1 MSGDTLPTF
10 SIPSRRHR
18 ARSRGQSL
26 VEFALVIPALMI
38 LLMFA
43 IDFGRVYLGWV
54 NLQNM
59 TRIAA
64 NFAANNADGF
74 NPVDPAVQ
82 NRYRTQVAHDAKAI
96 NCKPPDPIPD
106 PVFASGTDI
115 GDLVLVHID
124 CQFQVITPVMSSVLG
139 GTVLVSAE
147 SSFPIKTGIVGTVPG
162 GGGGAPVAAPVA
174 DFAGSPGSGYKPLVV
189 QFTDTS
195 TNFPTSWVWSFGD
208 GGTSF
213 VQNPSH
219 TYTSAGT
226 YSVSLTAS
234 NTGGVD
240 SRTRSGYI
248 VVVDPPTSGPIPEFT
263 ATPRSGQVPPSLNVA
278 FTDTSTGGPTTWLW
292 TFGDGATSTS
302 RNPTHTYSSA
312 GSYDVSLT
320 VSNGTTTNTQTK
332 NGFIVLV
339 DRPCIVPNF
348 AGTKRNNAQANWAA
362 AGFTST
368 VTYRAGNGNYTIN
381 YQSLPGGQVNPPGG
395 CGAIIQVGP

>member
-1 MSGDTLPTF
+1 MPGNSL
-10 SIPSRRHR
+10 PSRLERR
-18 ARSRGQSL
+18 RSRGQSL
-26 VEFALVIPALMI
+26 VEFALIVPALML

-54 NLQNM
+54 NLQNL

-74 NPVDPAVQ
+74 SPIDPTVQ
-82 NRYRTQVAHDAKAI
+82 SRYRTLVANDAKAI
-96 NCKPPDPIPD
+96 NCTLPNPIPD
-106 PVFASGTDI
+106 PVFASGNDI
-115 GDLVLVHID
+115 GDLAQVHID
-124 CQFQVITPVMSSVLG
+124 CRFGIITPIISSILG
-139 GTVLVSAE
+139 GDVLVSAE
-147 SSFPIKTGIVGTVPG
+147 SSFPVKAGIVGTVPG
-162 GGGGAPVAAPVA
+162 GGGGGPVAAPVA
-174 DFAGSPGSGYKPLVV
+174 DLVGSPASGYSPLLV

-213 VQNPSH
+213 VQNPTH
-219 TYTSAGT
+219 TYAAAGT
-226 YSVSLTAS
+226 FTVTLTAS

-240 SRTRSGYI
+240 SRTRSAYI
-248 VVVDPPTSGPIPEFT
+248 VVVDPPTTGPIPEFT

-292 TFGDGATSTS
+292 TFGDGGTSTS
-302 RNPTHTYSSA
+302 QNPTHTYSTA

-320 VSNGTTTNTQTK
+320 VSDGTTSNTQTK
-332 NGFIVLV
+332 VGYIVLV

-348 AGTKRNNAQANWAA
+348 AGTKRNNAQSNWAA
-362 AGFTST
+362 AGFTTT

-395 CGAIIQVGP
+395 CGAAIQVGP